1 MFVKKIKPEKIS
13 PEPDLKYE
21 KYISCTLLFLFPK
34 ILAIRILHVVEELV
48 VFLFCTGVIFIS
60 TSIKHWYRLYTL

>member
-34 ILAIRILHVVEELV
+34 IIAKNHSRRV
-48 VFLFCTGVIFIS
+48 G
-60 TSIKHWYRLYTL
+60 